1 MTGSWN
7 ENDDFYDCTP
17 EVYRK
22 SDMAVRQRPIRPAFC
37 IRAASRCATLAPAFS
52 FPIPMPSSRSFP
64 YTLLPRRL
72 AAWLA
77 LAFTLLSAVLAVLL
91 VSVIE
96 HRNTGQVETNIG
108 YGLAELALQT
118 SDKLERGMY
127 ERYREVHL
135 IAQRRGLRPE
145 SPLARR
151 RETLDELQ
159 DSYGYYSWIG
169 VAGLDGKVQVA
180 AKGLLEGADVSKRP
194 WFRDAL
200 QGKYAGDVHEAV
212 LLAKLLPQQ
221 AEPRRFVDVAF
232 PVPDNAGRMQAVLG
246 VHLSWQ
252 WAREVE
258 RSVIAPIEA
267 RRRVEALIV
276 DAKGTVLLGPPG
288 WQGSHLPLDSLKAA
302 REAKASGYLVEKWPD
317 GGSWLVGFARG
328 RGHAEYP
335 GLGWTVLVRQSVDD
349 AYAPVRRLRDFGL
362 AAGVLLASL
371 CSLAGIVVARRITRP
386 LDALAESA
394 RRIRNGDTVAIAP
407 GRGGY
412 EEVEALSGT
421 LDVLVK
427 DLVGQRRE
435 LEHLNATLELRVE
448 QRTLE
453 LERALSTV
461 RASQQRIVNIIET
474 AQDAFISVDLD
485 GRITDWN
492 SAAQAMFGWSRQ
504 EAVGRLLIEV
514 TIPERHRDSA
524 RQALRHFRETGEL
537 ELLGGRVE
545 RSLVR
550 RDGTGLTAEMT
561 VGLVGTG
568 DGVFFSVFL
577 HDVSERKE
585 IERLKNEFVSTVSHE
600 LRTPLT
606 AISASLSLLADGMAG
621 ELPADARDLVG
632 IASASS
638 ERLVR
643 LIGDVLDIQKMEAG
657 QMAYHRVAQEVAP
670 IAKGA
675 LAAMDSFAVQA
686 GVTLAFEAG
695 EGADTLRAEV
705 DRDRLTQVLTNL
717 LSNAIKFSEAGGEV
731 LVRLASLEGV
741 RICVTD
747 HGAGI
752 PEAFHGRIFQRFAQA
767 DAADSRRSGGTG
779 LGLSICKTIVEE
791 HDGRIRFETLEG
803 KGTTFFVELPAIASA

>member
-1 MTGSWN
+1 VT
-7 ENDDFYDCTP
+7 
-17 EVYRK
+17 
-22 SDMAVRQRPIRPAFC
+22 
-37 IRAASRCATLAPAFS
+37 
-52 FPIPMPSSRSFP
+52 
-64 YTLLPRRL
+64 
-72 AAWLA
+72 
-77 LAFTLLSAVLAVLL
+77 
-91 VSVIE
+91 VIE
-96 HRNTGQVETNIG
+96 RRNTEQVKSSIG

-127 ERYREVHL
+127 ERYREVRL
-135 IAQRRGLRPE
+135 IAQRQSLSPD

-151 RETLDELQ
+151 RAALEQLQ
-159 DSYGYYSWIG
+159 DSYGDYSWIG
-169 VAGLDGKVQVA
+169 IAGLDGKVQVA

-200 QGKYAGDVHEAV
+200 RGVHAGDVHEAV

-221 AEPRRFVDVAF
+221 DEPWRFVDLAF
-232 PVPDNAGRMQAVLG
+232 PVPDQAGNPQGVLG

-252 WAREVE
+252 WARDVE
-258 RSVIAPIEA
+258 RSVIAPVET
-267 RRRVEALIV
+267 RRQVEALIV

-288 WQGSHLPLDSLKAA
+288 WQGSRLSLAGLKAA
-302 REAKASGYLVEKWPD
+302 QARQEGGYLEETWPD
-317 GGSWLVGFARG
+317 GRSWLVGFARG
-328 RGHAEYP
+328 HGYGEYP
-335 GLGWTVLVRQSVDD
+335 GLGWTVLVRQNVDN

-371 CSLAGIVVARRITRP
+371 CSLVGVVVARRITRP
-386 LDALAESA
+386 LDELAHSA
-394 RRIRNGDTVAIAP
+394 RRIRAGETVTIAP

-421 LDVLVK
+421 IDRLVN
-427 DLVGQRRE
+427 DLVGRRRE

-453 LERALSTV
+453 LERALGTL

-492 SAAQAMFGWSRQ
+492 SAARAMFGWSRE

-514 TIPERHRDSA
+514 TIPERFRDSA

-537 ELLGGRVE
+537 DLLGRRVE

-550 RDGTGLTAEMT
+550 RDGTELTAEMT

-568 DGVFFSVFL
+568 EGVFFSVFL

-585 IERLKNEFVSTVSHE
+585 IERLKNEFVATVSHE

-621 ELPADARDLVG
+621 ELPEDARGLVG
-632 IASASS
+632 VASASS

-657 QMAYHRVAQEVAP
+657 QMAYHRAP
-670 IAKGA
+670 QPLQPILEAA
-675 LAAMDSFAVQA
+675 LAAMDSFAAQA
-686 GVTLAFEAG
+686 GVTLGFEAG
-695 EGADTLRAEV
+695 EGAGALRAEV

-717 LSNAIKFSEAGGEV
+717 LSNAIKFSDTGGAVLTRLEAQGGTLQV
-731 LVRLASLEGV
+731 S
-741 RICVTD
+741 VTD

-752 PEAFHGRIFQRFAQA
+752 PEAFRGRIFQRFAQA
-767 DAADSRRSGGTG
+767 DAADSRRKGGTG

-791 HDGRIRFETLEG
+791 HGGRIRFETAEG
-803 KGTTFFVELPAIASA
+803 QGTTFFVELPAIFPA

>member
-1 MTGSWN
+1 
-7 ENDDFYDCTP
+7 
-17 EVYRK
+17 
-22 SDMAVRQRPIRPAFC
+22 
-37 IRAASRCATLAPAFS
+37 
-52 FPIPMPSSRSFP
+52 MPSSRRFP
-64 YTLLPRRL
+64 HTLLPRRL
-72 AAWLA
+72 GAWLA
-77 LAFTLLSAVLAVLL
+77 LAFTLMSFLLSVLL

-96 HRNTGQVETNIG
+96 RRNTEQVKTSIG

-127 ERYREVHL
+127 ERYREVRL

-145 SPLARR
+145 SPLDRR

-159 DSYGYYSWIG
+159 DSYGYYSWVG

-194 WFRDAL
+194 WFMSAL
-200 QGKYAGDVHEAV
+200 HGVHANDVHEAK

-221 AEPRRFVDVAF
+221 AEPWRFVDVAF
-232 PVPDNAGRMQAVLG
+232 PVPDAAGHPEGILG

-252 WAREVE
+252 WARDVE

-267 RRRVEALIV
+267 RRKVEALIV
-276 DAKGTVLLGPPG
+276 DAGGVVLLGPPG
-288 WQGSHLPLDSLKAA
+288 WQGSTLSLASLKAA
-302 REAKASGYLVEKWPD
+302 QAQKGGGYLIERWPD
-317 GGSWLVGFARG
+317 GESWLVGYARG
-328 RGHAEYP
+328 QGYADYP
-335 GLGWTVLVRQSVDD
+335 GLGWTVLVRQKVDD
-349 AYAPVRRLRDFGL
+349 AYAPVRRLSEYGL
-362 AAGVLLASL
+362 AAGVLLAAL
-371 CSLAGIVVARRITRP
+371 CSLAGVVIARRITRP
-386 LDALAESA
+386 LDELAWSA
-394 RRIRNGDTVAIAP
+394 HRIRDGETVTITP

-421 LDVLVK
+421 LNVLVA
-427 DLVGQRRE
+427 DLVHRRQE
-435 LEHLNATLELRVE
+435 LEHLNATLELRVD

-461 RASQQRIVNIIET
+461 RASQQRIVNIVET
-474 AQDAFISVDLD
+474 AQDAFISVDLG

-492 SAAQAMFGWSRQ
+492 SAAQAMLGWSRQ
-504 EAVGRLLIEV
+504 EAVGRQLVDLAIA
-514 TIPERHRDSA
+514 ERHRTA
-524 RQALRHFRETGEL
+524 ALQALQHFRDTGKL
-537 ELLGGRVE
+537 DLLGRRVE
-545 RSLVR
+545 RILVR
-550 RDGTGLTAEMT
+550 RDGAEITAEMT

-585 IERLKNEFVSTVSHE
+585 VERMKNEFVSTVSHE

-621 ELPADARDLVG
+621 ELPPDAQGLVG
-632 IASASS
+632 VASAST

-657 QMAYHRVAQEVAP
+657 QMDYQRIDQPVAP
-670 IAKGA
+670 IVEGA
-675 LAAMDSFAVQA
+675 VAAMRSFAGQA
-686 GVTLAFEAG
+686 DVRLAFEAG
-695 EGADTLRAEV
+695 DGADALRADV

-731 LVRLASLEGV
+731 LTRLDAQGDTL
-741 RICVTD
+741 RIAVID

-752 PEAFHGRIFQRFAQA
+752 PEAFRERVFQRFAQA
-767 DAADSRRSGGTG
+767 DSADSRKKGGTG
-779 LGLSICKTIVEE
+779 LGLSICRTIVEE
-791 HDGRIRFETLEG
+791 HGGWIWFDSVEG
-803 KGTTFFVELPAIASA
+803 EGTRFFVELPATASAHAA